1 MVSRGVPYN
10 VAVTAPWHIRWLK
23 LEDGP
28 WKVTHGA
35 GIKVALLDSGVGKIR
50 ALTQER
56 VRRLSHDGEPIEPT
70 DRSADSHGTS
80 VAGIVA
86 SVDKRILGIAP
97 EADYSAFLVY
107 GVDGRPADFRVKAA
121 LRKATELAVDVVCC
135 TFTLPQADDEL
146 RSAIAGLAAAGI
158 PVIVSAGN
166 SAQQRDEFPETVPG
180 LITVAA
186 HNPDGRL
193 LPNSRYGDWTTI
205 AAPGMRITTWKSSGQ
220 EDPLFSGTSAAAP
233 LLTGVVT
240 LALAQALA
248 VGGEAGRD
256 AVKLAL
262 ADLLVETSERR
273 GPVPL
278 LAAGAFYDAAVA
290 MAQPKT
296 KSRSRSKSKSKSRN

>member
-1 MVSRGVPYN
+1 MHRALAPFVVSRGVPYN

-50 ALTQER
+50 ALTEER

-121 LRKATELAVDVVCC
+121 LRKASELAVDVVCC

-146 RSAIAGLAAAGI
+146 RSAITGLAAAGI

-166 SAQQRDEFPETVPG
+166 SA
-180 LITVAA
+180 
-186 HNPDGRL
+186 
-193 LPNSRYGDWTTI
+193 
-205 AAPGMRITTWKSSGQ
+205 MRR
-220 EDPLFSGTSAAAP
+220 
-233 LLTGVVT
+233 LTG
-240 LALAQALA
+240 
-248 VGGEAGRD
+248 
-256 AVKLAL
+256 
-262 ADLLVETSERR
+262 S
-273 GPVPL
+273 
-278 LAAGAFYDAAVA
+278 
-290 MAQPKT
+290 MARST
-296 KSRSRSKSKSKSRN
+296 ARFTSRSSIERASAGP